1 MAGHR
6 HGAYTRAMRFL
17 HTSDIHLGKTWS
29 GSPASAERSRDF
41 AAVLST
47 LLARAIDETVDAV
60 VIAGD
65 LFHDAEVQP
74 RVFAEA
80 VATLAPLRDA
90 GIPALI
96 VEGNHDWIHR
106 RDRRSWIEALAEM
119 GYVTL
124 LRPEAEEAGVLT
136 FPEWSPETRS
146 GGRIEIGGVTFF
158 GVGYFGAYAGTHVP
172 RIVEAALV
180 AAPDSRRALLFH
192 VGVRTYSPNEVG
204 CMSVDEAL
212 PLADAFGY
220 VALGHGHKPYV
231 IERDGAPFAFNPG
244 SPECVNFGEETYRPK
259 GANLVT
265 WDDGCVP
272 IIEHIPTSPRRMFNV
287 RVDATGAAHPD
298 DAAASITA
306 ALVTSIAGIDPSDD
320 RRPVV
325 RVRIGGRV
333 AFRPIELTRES
344 IGAAVSE
351 SVVPL
356 HVEVDNTLQLAR
368 ADRPAEAAM
377 ELVDV
382 EHAVVTELWAEQS
395 AWASKADAMARITV
409 DLKRRLL
416 DGSADA
422 AELFEF
428 VHRALHGDSSVE
440 PVTE

>member
-1 MAGHR
+1 
-6 HGAYTRAMRFL
+6 MRFL

-29 GSPASAERSRDF
+29 GSPAAAERSRDF
-41 AAVLST
+41 SAVLSS
-47 LLARAIDETVDAV
+47 LFARAIDERLDAV

-80 VATLAPLRDA
+80 VATFAPLREA
-90 GIPALI
+90 AIPAII

-119 GYVTL
+119 GYVAL
-124 LRPEAEEAGVLT
+124 LRPETSDDGNLA
-136 FPEWSPETRS
+136 FPEWSPATRT
-146 GGRIEIGGVTFF
+146 GGRIEIDGVTFF

-172 RIVEAALV
+172 RIVDAAIEAV
-180 AAPDSRRALLFH
+180 PDGRRTLLFH
-192 VGVRTYSPNEVG
+192 VGVRTFSPNEVG

-231 IERDGAPFAFNPG
+231 IDREGVSFAFNPG

-265 WDDGCVP
+265 WNPGETPV
-272 IIEHIPTSPRRMFNV
+272 IEHVATSPRRMLNL

-298 DAAASITA
+298 EAAASITA
-306 ALVTSIAGIDPSDD
+306 AISKSIADDRAADD

-325 RVRIGGRV
+325 RVRIGGGV
-333 AFRPIELTRES
+333 AFRPIELTRDH
-344 IGAAVSE
+344 IAAAVSE
-351 SVVPL
+351 SVDPL

-368 ADRPAEAAM
+368 TDRPTEAAM

-382 EHAVVTELWAEQS
+382 EHAVVAELWAEQS
-395 AWASKADAMARITV
+395 AWTGRADAMARMTV

-422 AELFEF
+422 AELFELL
-428 VHRALHGDSSVE
+428 HRSLNDSPSSI
-440 PVTE
+440 PVSE

>member
-6 HGAYTRAMRFL
+6 RRAYTRAVRFL

-41 AAVLST
+41 AVVLSSILT
-47 LLARAIDETVDAV
+47 RAMEENVDAV

-80 VATLAPLRDA
+80 VATFAPLRDA
-90 GIPALI
+90 GIPVLI

-124 LRPEAEEAGVLT
+124 LRPESDLDGALT

-146 GGRIEIGGVTFF
+146 GGRIDLGGVTFF
-158 GVGYFGAYAGTHVP
+158 GVGYFGAYAGTQVP
-172 RIVEAALV
+172 RIVDAAFEAA
-180 AAPDSRRALLFH
+180 PSSRRALLFH

-204 CMSVDEAL
+204 CMSIEEAL

-231 IERDGAPFAFNPG
+231 IERDGVPFAFNPG

-265 WDDGCVP
+265 WDDGCAP
-272 IIEHIPTSPRRMFNV
+272 IIEHIPTSPRPMFNV

-298 DAAASITA
+298 DAAGRIAS
-306 ALVTSIAGIDPSDD
+306 ALATSIAATDAVDD

-325 RVRIGGRV
+325 RVRVGGRV
-333 AFRPIELTRES
+333 GFRPIELTRER

-351 SVVPL
+351 SVLPL

-368 ADRPAEAAM
+368 ADRSSDSAA

-382 EHAVVTELWAEQS
+382 EQSVVTELWAEQS
-395 AWASKADAMARITV
+395 AWAGQAGAMALITV

-428 VHRALHGDSSVE
+428 FHRALHDNSSVE
-440 PVTE
+440 SE

>member
-1 MAGHR
+1 
-6 HGAYTRAMRFL
+6 
-17 HTSDIHLGKTWS
+17 
-29 GSPASAERSRDF
+29 
-41 AAVLST
+41 
-47 LLARAIDETVDAV
+47 
-60 VIAGD
+60 
-65 LFHDAEVQP
+65 
-74 RVFAEA
+74 
-80 VATLAPLRDA
+80 
-90 GIPALI
+90 
-96 VEGNHDWIHR
+96 
-106 RDRRSWIEALAEM
+106 
-119 GYVTL
+119 
-124 LRPEAEEAGVLT
+124 
-136 FPEWSPETRS
+136 
-146 GGRIEIGGVTFF
+146 
-158 GVGYFGAYAGTHVP
+158 
-172 RIVEAALV
+172 
-180 AAPDSRRALLFH
+180 
-192 VGVRTYSPNEVG
+192 
-204 CMSVDEAL
+204 
-212 PLADAFGY
+212 
-220 VALGHGHKPYV
+220 
-231 IERDGAPFAFNPG
+231 
-244 SPECVNFGEETYRPK
+244 
-259 GANLVT
+259 
-265 WDDGCVP
+265 
-272 IIEHIPTSPRRMFNV
+272 MFNV
-287 RVDATGAAHPD
+287 RVDATGAVHPD

>member
-1 MAGHR
+1 
-6 HGAYTRAMRFL
+6 MRFL

-29 GSPASAERSRDF
+29 GSPAAAERSRDF
-41 AAVLST
+41 ASVLSS
-47 LLARAIDETVDAV
+47 LFARAIDERLDAL

-80 VATLAPLRDA
+80 AATFAPLRDA
-90 GIPALI
+90 GIPAII

-106 RDRRSWIEALAEM
+106 RDRRSWIEALSEM

-124 LRPEAEEAGVLT
+124 LRPESTDDGSLA
-136 FPEWSPETRS
+136 FPLWSRVTRT
-146 GGRIEIGGVTFF
+146 GGRIEVEGVTFF

-172 RIVEAALV
+172 RIVDSAIEAV
-180 AAPDSRRALLFH
+180 PDGRRALVFH
-192 VGVRTYSPNEVG
+192 VGVRTFSPNDVG

-212 PLADAFGY
+212 PLADAFEY

-231 IERDGAPFAFNPG
+231 IDRDGVPFAFNPG

-265 WDDGCVP
+265 WNAGDAPV
-272 IIEHIPTSPRRMFNV
+272 IEHVATSQRRMLDV
-287 RVDATGAAHPD
+287 RVDATGATHPD
-298 DAAASITA
+298 EAAARITA
-306 ALVTSIAGIDPSDD
+306 ALSARIADADTADD
-320 RRPVV
+320 RHPVV
-325 RVRIGGRV
+325 RIRIGGRV
-333 AFRPIELTRES
+333 GFRPIELTRDH
-344 IGAAVSE
+344 IAAAVAE
-351 SVVPL
+351 SFDPL
-356 HVEVDNTLQLAR
+356 HIEVDNTLQLAR
-368 ADRPAEAAM
+368 ADRSAGAAM

-395 AWASKADAMARITV
+395 AWSGRADEMARITV

-428 VHRALHGDSSVE
+428 VHRALSEPASSE